1 MSKRQTT
8 LHARVSAAILEAAA
22 AVLAERGEQ
31 ASMAD
36 VAAAAGMARAT
47 VYRYFPNREALFEA
61 LGRLAVE
68 EAGER
73 LQAGRLEEVAVPEA
87 FERAVRALVAVGDYF
102 VVVSRESAR
111 PDPAEFERRV
121 ASPLRGLI
129 ERAQSLG
136 EVRDDLPASWLM
148 ESLIGIV
155 VSGLQ
160 TRPSLGVE
168 DTVAG
173 ITSLFLDGARLQAE
187 MTREFRSDSWVERGR
202 SLAREEEGTMERTG
216 QPAAG
221 VAGQPSEVESKLL
234 RGLVDY
240 LRQKRPELRQEWA
253 SRITDAQ
260 LLRVMRADEIFSEV
274 TAVYDNYV
282 NALETGSVE
291 ALRAYARDL
300 SERIV
305 PRGVETDEV
314 LGTVLLL
321 RDVLARA
328 LFVRHQGDPELLG
341 RVLDVYEPAANRIAV
356 IVGVSFV
363 EERERVIR
371 EQQAAIRE
379 RAEMLHRLSTFLAD
393 ASLALDAPGSLEEIL
408 QLVAEHAREL
418 VAAERCRAEIRLPD
432 GTTIDAHAEAEPGT
446 EPVSVPP
453 ADVAALYA
461 AVAPGRRSLRM
472 SSAELAAEPA
482 RRTLEGAGRPGALDA
497 QLARGVALR
506 SRRQGGRAD
515 PGVRQAR
522 RRIHPPRRGGARATR
537 PDGGGGSGASAAL
550 RARAAFVAASAIDP
564 LQ

>member
-1 MSKRQTT
+1 
-8 LHARVSAAILEAAA
+8 
-22 AVLAERGEQ
+22 
-31 ASMAD
+31 
-36 VAAAAGMARAT
+36 
-47 VYRYFPNREALFEA
+47 
-61 LGRLAVE
+61 
-68 EAGER
+68 
-73 LQAGRLEEVAVPEA
+73 
-87 FERAVRALVAVGDYF
+87 
-102 VVVSRESAR
+102 
-111 PDPAEFERRV
+111 
-121 ASPLRGLI
+121 
-129 ERAQSLG
+129 
-136 EVRDDLPASWLM
+136 
-148 ESLIGIV
+148 
-155 VSGLQ
+155 
-160 TRPSLGVE
+160 
-168 DTVAG
+168 
-173 ITSLFLDGARLQAE
+173 
-187 MTREFRSDSWVERGR
+187 
-202 SLAREEEGTMERTG
+202 MERTSHL
-216 QPAAG
+216 AAG
-221 VAGQPSEVESKLL
+221 VAGQPSEVESTLL

-253 SRITDAQ
+253 SRITNAQ
-260 LLRVMRADEIFSEV
+260 LLRVMRAEEIFSEV

-282 NALETGSVE
+282 TALETGSVE

-379 RAEMLHRLSTFLAD
+379 RAEMLHRLSTFLTD
-393 ASLALDAPGSLEEIL
+393 ASLALDAPGSLEEVL

-432 GTTIDAHAEAEPGT
+432 GIAIEAHAEAEPGA

-482 RRTLEGAGRPGALDA
+482 RRALEGAGDRVRSIRSWLVASLCAPDGKEVGLIQAFDKRDGEFTHLDEEVLV
-497 QLARGVALR
+497 QLAQMAAAAVE
-506 SRRQGGRAD
+506 RAQRYAH
-515 PGVRQAR
+515 G
-522 RRIHPPRRGGARATR
+522 PRT
-537 PDGGGGSGASAAL
+537 
-550 RARAAFVAASAIDP
+550 
-564 LQ
+564 

>member
-1 MSKRQTT
+1 M
-8 LHARVSAAILEAAA
+8 
-22 AVLAERGEQ
+22 
-31 ASMAD
+31 
-36 VAAAAGMARAT
+36 
-47 VYRYFPNREALFEA
+47 
-61 LGRLAVE
+61 
-68 EAGER
+68 
-73 LQAGRLEEVAVPEA
+73 
-87 FERAVRALVAVGDYF
+87 
-102 VVVSRESAR
+102 
-111 PDPAEFERRV
+111 
-121 ASPLRGLI
+121 
-129 ERAQSLG
+129 
-136 EVRDDLPASWLM
+136 M
-148 ESLIGIV
+148 ES
-155 VSGLQ
+155 
-160 TRPSLGVE
+160 
-168 DTVAG
+168 
-173 ITSLFLDGARLQAE
+173 
-187 MTREFRSDSWVERGR
+187 
-202 SLAREEEGTMERTG
+202 TG
-216 QPAAG
+216 DPAAG
-221 VAGQPSEVESKLL
+221 VRGQPSEDESKLL

-253 SRITDAQ
+253 TRLTDAQ

-305 PRGVETDEV
+305 RRGVETDEV

-328 LFVRHQGDPELLG
+328 LFLRHQGDPELLG

-356 IVGVSFV
+356 TVGVSFV

-418 VAAERCRAEIRLPD
+418 VAAARCRAEIRLD
-432 GTTIDAHAEAEPGT
+432 GVTIDAHAEAEPGA
-446 EPVSVPP
+446 EPVSVAP

-482 RRTLEGAGRPGALDA
+482 RRALEGAEDRVRSMRSWLVASLCAPDGKELGLIQAFDKREGEFTHLDEEVLV
-497 QLARGVALR
+497 QLAQMAAAAVERAQRYAHGPR
-506 SRRQGGRAD
+506 S
-515 PGVRQAR
+515 
-522 RRIHPPRRGGARATR
+522 
-537 PDGGGGSGASAAL
+537 
-550 RARAAFVAASAIDP
+550 
-564 LQ
+564 

>member
-1 MSKRQTT
+1 
-8 LHARVSAAILEAAA
+8 
-22 AVLAERGEQ
+22 
-31 ASMAD
+31 
-36 VAAAAGMARAT
+36 
-47 VYRYFPNREALFEA
+47 
-61 LGRLAVE
+61 
-68 EAGER
+68 
-73 LQAGRLEEVAVPEA
+73 
-87 FERAVRALVAVGDYF
+87 
-102 VVVSRESAR
+102 
-111 PDPAEFERRV
+111 
-121 ASPLRGLI
+121 
-129 ERAQSLG
+129 
-136 EVRDDLPASWLM
+136 
-148 ESLIGIV
+148 
-155 VSGLQ
+155 
-160 TRPSLGVE
+160 
-168 DTVAG
+168 
-173 ITSLFLDGARLQAE
+173 
-187 MTREFRSDSWVERGR
+187 
-202 SLAREEEGTMERTG
+202 MERTG
-216 QPAAG
+216 QPATG
-221 VAGQPSEVESKLL
+221 VAGQPSEAQSKLL

-253 SRITDAQ
+253 TRITDAQ

-328 LFVRHQGDPELLG
+328 LFVRHQGDPELLS

-379 RAEMLHRLSTFLAD
+379 RAAMLHRLSTFMAD
-393 ASLALDAPGSLEEIL
+393 ASLLDAPGSLEEIL

-418 VAAERCRAEIRLPD
+418 VAAERCRVEIRLPD
-432 GTTIDAHAEAEPGT
+432 GTMMDAHTEAAPGT
-446 EPVSVPP
+446 ESVSVAP

-482 RRTLEGAGRPGALDA
+482 RRALEGAGDRVRSMSSWLVASLCAPDGKEVGLIQAFDKRDGEFTHLDEEVLV
-497 QLARGVALR
+497 QLAQMSAAAVE
-506 SRRQGGRAD
+506 RAQ
-515 PGVRQAR
+515 RYAR
-522 RRIHPPRRGGARATR
+522 RSDT
-537 PDGGGGSGASAAL
+537 
-550 RARAAFVAASAIDP
+550 
-564 LQ
+564 

>member
-1 MSKRQTT
+1 
-8 LHARVSAAILEAAA
+8 
-22 AVLAERGEQ
+22 
-31 ASMAD
+31 
-36 VAAAAGMARAT
+36 
-47 VYRYFPNREALFEA
+47 
-61 LGRLAVE
+61 
-68 EAGER
+68 
-73 LQAGRLEEVAVPEA
+73 
-87 FERAVRALVAVGDYF
+87 
-102 VVVSRESAR
+102 
-111 PDPAEFERRV
+111 
-121 ASPLRGLI
+121 
-129 ERAQSLG
+129 
-136 EVRDDLPASWLM
+136 
-148 ESLIGIV
+148 
-155 VSGLQ
+155 
-160 TRPSLGVE
+160 
-168 DTVAG
+168 
-173 ITSLFLDGARLQAE
+173 
-187 MTREFRSDSWVERGR
+187 
-202 SLAREEEGTMERTG
+202 MERTG
-216 QPAAG
+216 HSAAG
-221 VAGQPSEVESKLL
+221 VAGQPSEAERRLL

-260 LLRVMRADEIFSEV
+260 LLRVMRPDEIFSEV

-305 PRGVETDEV
+305 RRGVETDEV

-418 VAAERCRAEIRLPD
+418 VAAERCRVEIRLPD

-446 EPVSVPP
+446 DPVSVPR
-453 ADVAALYA
+453 ADVGGVSPALSA
-461 AVAPGRRSLRM
+461 CLPFFL
-472 SSAELAAEPA
+472 SSPELAAEPA
-482 RRTLEGAGRPGALDA
+482 RRALEGAGDRVRSMRSWLVASLSAPDGKEVGLIQAFDKREGEFTHLDEEVLV
-497 QLARGVALR
+497 QLA
-506 SRRQGGRAD
+506 QM
-515 PGVRQAR
+515 
-522 RRIHPPRRGGARATR
+522 
-537 PDGGGGSGASAAL
+537 ASAAVE
-550 RARAAFVAASAIDP
+550 RAQRYAHGSYS
-564 LQ
+564 

>member
-1 MSKRQTT
+1 
-8 LHARVSAAILEAAA
+8 
-22 AVLAERGEQ
+22 
-31 ASMAD
+31 
-36 VAAAAGMARAT
+36 
-47 VYRYFPNREALFEA
+47 
-61 LGRLAVE
+61 
-68 EAGER
+68 
-73 LQAGRLEEVAVPEA
+73 
-87 FERAVRALVAVGDYF
+87 
-102 VVVSRESAR
+102 
-111 PDPAEFERRV
+111 
-121 ASPLRGLI
+121 
-129 ERAQSLG
+129 
-136 EVRDDLPASWLM
+136 
-148 ESLIGIV
+148 
-155 VSGLQ
+155 
-160 TRPSLGVE
+160 
-168 DTVAG
+168 
-173 ITSLFLDGARLQAE
+173 
-187 MTREFRSDSWVERGR
+187 
-202 SLAREEEGTMERTG
+202 MERTG
-216 QPAAG
+216 QPATG
-221 VAGQPSEVESKLL
+221 VAGQPSEAQSKLL

-253 SRITDAQ
+253 TRITDAQ

-328 LFVRHQGDPELLG
+328 LFVRHQGDPELLS

-379 RAEMLHRLSTFLAD
+379 RAAMLHRLSTFMAD
-393 ASLALDAPGSLEEIL
+393 ASLLDAPGSLEEIL

-418 VAAERCRAEIRLPD
+418 VAAERCRVEIRLPD
-432 GTTIDAHAEAEPGT
+432 GTMLAAHAEAAPGT
-446 EPVSVPP
+446 DSVSVAP

-482 RRTLEGAGRPGALDA
+482 RRALEGAGDRVRSMSSWLVASLCAPDGKDVGLIQAFDKREGEFTHLDEEVLV
-497 QLARGVALR
+497 QLAQMAAGAVE
-506 SRRQGGRAD
+506 RAQ
-515 PGVRQAR
+515 RYAR
-522 RRIHPPRRGGARATR
+522 RS
-537 PDGGGGSGASAAL
+537 DS
-550 RARAAFVAASAIDP
+550 
-564 LQ
+564 